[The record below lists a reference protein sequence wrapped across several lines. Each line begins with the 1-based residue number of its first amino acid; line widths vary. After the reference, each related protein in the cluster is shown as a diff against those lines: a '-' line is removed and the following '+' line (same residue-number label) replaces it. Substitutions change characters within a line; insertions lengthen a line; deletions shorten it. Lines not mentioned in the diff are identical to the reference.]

1 MHTKLLD
8 MLARESS
15 TAEAKRR
22 LLRRVDAQVN
32 RRILRVSVGNVAL
45 LVAWIVG
52 FLAALVQHS
61 VGGMVVVSCVAI
73 PVILALSD
81 TVATLR
87 RYSRSLHEALETM
100 NVTTESVG
108 VEIPGRSLAGR
119 RLVAFLR
126 DFDGDL
132 EREGERELS
141 SRTLI
146 ERWLAEL
153 EVEFVLFANLYGESA
168 LRGENVHVLSVAHE
182 RDWRHT
188 VGQVLSTADAAI
200 IHIRRSTE
208 GVQWEYSTLLAQK
221 TPTLVLVPDHLR
233 GSIAAAMDAQSN
245 VAVLSY
251 AFSAYGGGEQLI
263 SLLPDRVRSI
273 VDRFVGGPSMAVP
286 IRMTPTAEIHWAS
299 RVEYQE
305 VVRKSLS
312 LG

>member
-1 MHTKLLD
+1 VHSKLLD

-15 TAEAKRR
+15 TDEAKRR

-32 RRILRVSVGNVAL
+32 RRILRVSVGTVAL
-45 LVAWIVG
+45 LVAWIAG
-52 FLAALVQHS
+52 SIAALAQRR
-61 VGGMVVVSCVAI
+61 VGVMVVVSCLAI
-73 PVILALSD
+73 PLIVALSD
-81 TVATLR
+81 TVKTLT
-87 RYSRSLHEALETM
+87 RYSRSLQEALPPM
-100 NVTTESVG
+100 DVTTVPVG
-108 VEIPGRSLAGR
+108 FDAPGRSLGRR

-132 EREGERELS
+132 AREGERELS
-141 SRTLI
+141 SQTLI

-153 EVEFVLFANLYGESA
+153 EVEFVIFANLYGEST
-168 LRGENVHVLSVAHE
+168 LRGENVHVFSVAHE

-188 VGQVLSTADAAI
+188 VGQVLATADAAI

-208 GVQWEYSTLLAQK
+208 GVHWEYSTLLAQN

-233 GSIAAAMDAQSN
+233 GSLAAPMDAQPN

-251 AFSAYGGGEQLI
+251 AFSTYGGGEQLI

-273 VDRFVGGPSMAVP
+273 VDRFLGPSMVLP
-286 IRMTPTAEIHWAS
+286 IRMTSTAEIHWAS
-299 RVEYQE
+299 RAEYQE
-305 VVRKSLS
+305 VVRKSLN